1 MRRHLFIIIAILALL
16 ASPSWAA
23 DETAGEPQ
31 EQSQEQPATKE
42 VFHDSGLP
50 VPRFASLA
58 SDEVNARSGPGL
70 RYPIT
75 WVFRKKSLPVE
86 ITREFDGWREIRD
99 IGGDSGWVHKSL
111 LSGERSVIITEER
124 RILRSSDTDQSRPV
138 VRLDPG
144 VVAGLDKC
152 SGGWCKIRVGDYKG
166 WLKREQLWGVYEN
179 EQVE

>member
-1 MRRHLFIIIAILALL
+1 MRRHLFILAAML
-16 ASPSWAA
+16 AFLTPPSLAA
-23 DETAGEPQ
+23 EET
-31 EQSQEQPATKE
+31 TKE

-50 VPRFASLA
+50 VPRFATLA

-111 LSGERSVIITEER
+111 LSGERFVVIIEQQ
-124 RILRSSDTDQSRPV
+124 RILRGNASDDSKPV
-138 VRLDPG
+138 VRLNPG
-144 VVAGLDKC
+144 VIAALDKC
-152 SGGWCKIRVGDYKG
+152 SAGWCKIRVGDYKG
-166 WLKREQLWGVYEN
+166 WLKRDQLWGVYEA